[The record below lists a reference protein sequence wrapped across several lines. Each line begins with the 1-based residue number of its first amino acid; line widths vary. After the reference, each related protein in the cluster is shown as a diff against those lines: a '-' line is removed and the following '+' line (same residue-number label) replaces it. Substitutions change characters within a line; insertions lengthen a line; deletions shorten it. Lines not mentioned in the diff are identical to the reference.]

1 MVDRRAAVRPPGQS
15 PDVRRAVFGP
25 PPAVLGDDGLAAARS
40 PQASRRRPVTLGV
53 FFSFLPYAYV
63 FLFGRGLPW
72 WAYALA
78 LIVVAVGG
86 AHALKEIRR
95 RLSQESL

>member
-1 MVDRRAAVRPPGQS
+1 MA
-15 PDVRRAVFGP
+15 VRRAVRGP
-25 PPAVLGDDGLAAARS
+25 PPAVLGDDGLAGRAR
-40 PQASRRRPVTLGV
+40 PATAPVALQVSLGV
-53 FFSFLPYAYV
+53 FFWLLPYAYV

-95 RLSQESL
+95 RLSRDGS

>member
-1 MVDRRAAVRPPGQS
+1 MPGGRPRRSKRPVAVQ
-15 PDVRRAVFGP
+15 
-25 PPAVLGDDGLAAARS
+25 
-40 PQASRRRPVTLGV
+40 VTLGV
-53 FFSFLPYAYV
+53 FFWFLPYAYV